1 MIRSPRQAPAG
12 AFARP
17 VTSATAAPAMA
28 MITPTLLRISSAS
41 TPSAA
46 PTSMVING
54 KVESASE
61 PRAAVVWRNARLN
74 STMKNAKYM
83 TPSAATP
90 SQSRP
95 RGHLIRSANAIGS
108 SSRNPTPNRNTPS
121 VSGSL
126 EPIANRV
133 VPPAT
138 PPNALEAIA
147 ASTPTYSLRE
157 ARMRGQQRRATI
169 GGQQTDLVGLAARSR
184 IQSPSERKIIV
195 LPCRHLHALAPQHR
209 KRLGDAGARGARHDH
224 VVDIAAFGGGEG

>member
-1 MIRSPRQAPAG
+1 
-12 AFARP
+12 
-17 VTSATAAPAMA
+17 
-28 MITPTLLRISSAS
+28 
-41 TPSAA
+41 
-46 PTSMVING
+46 
-54 KVESASE
+54 
-61 PRAAVVWRNARLN
+61 
-74 STMKNAKYM
+74 MKNAKYM

-138 PPNALEAIA
+138 PPNALDAIA
-147 ASTPTYSLRE
+147 ARTPTYSL
-157 ARMRGQQRRATI
+157 RMRGQQRRSTI
-169 GGQQTDLVGLAARSR
+169 EGQQAALIGLATRSR
-184 IQSPSERKIIV
+184 IQSPSERKIIM

-209 KRLGDAGARGARHDH
+209 ERLGDARARDARHDH
-224 VVDIAAFGGGEG
+224 VVDIAALGRGEG